1 MATPSPWPQRISDFS
16 RSPSQFLYS
25 TTSECFLAEL
35 LCELRDDKA
44 SESIKIPLLSL
55 LQEYPNVLCPSS
67 TVGEE
72 TVLDLLAIFNQ
83 APPRSIN
90 LKCHLLLSITNVL
103 VCTSRLENQGNAAEC
118 FLDLLFQTVQDTNDL
133 KDGQAFHSLR
143 AIACDCLREVETCF
157 PGLFSQKLEALYL
170 LKQQEMTP
178 LHQAYGILY
187 ALSLKNAIHLLTQ
200 GSGAPDGELKSLL
213 SGNEGLAWKAIEKPL
228 PPFPA
233 SSMSQVPVLQT
244 NANTDIR
251 ELRSIISMLL
261 EESYLLT
268 PVSQASLL
276 RELVEVVAMVQA
288 LSPAIF
294 KTQLLR
300 LFGTTEVTLMHATLL
315 MKAAFTDSL
324 FTTEDEN
331 FFIKRLVGMAQHP
344 LLKSAQKLFYMN
356 CILHFPENRPISS
369 NGEESLPVLVTPR
382 LAASLLPT
390 VFNNSSTMLCRL
402 SLLSLVYMEADDDDD
417 KGVSYLFDHLM
428 ALHRIVD
435 NHGTREMTV
444 TFFRAAFTFLG
455 YFYDSEKFTSA
466 LTARLCEL
474 YSRHCYLAPNLNNLV
489 DRAQECLGDS
499 AWPIQ
504 LLKAL
509 QKVIVELPVPELT
522 LQNLSW
528 HLKVLGRVARESQV
542 PQRNSLRFLLGVLI
556 HSSLCSGGGWRL
568 GNAVLAVCRNLL
580 LHPSLDQVFIELADL
595 LQHMMLHYEDTDIQD
610 HARFYYTLLTN
621 LSREKLSG
629 VLTKGPE
636 IGPAKV
642 RSLSAIMAESDE
654 QSSCLTVH
662 QTKKPVLQLV
672 KVPQNEARASSKGES
687 ENFDDKEVLMVYRE
701 QFLDPVFASEVNLK
715 CHLTHVGEVAALY
728 HKLFSICLHFELTD
742 TNYEDVQNISV
753 PCVFKDR
760 KPPVVHLKLKPRH
773 PYPTHLRAS
782 AMFATE
788 DGLSWYTQLED
799 VFVSFPDV
807 FLPLPVKAD
816 WSQESREQLFD
827 HIWRYTCSE
836 ECSQSATSL
845 FCFELGDRSLCSLI
859 DLNFHPY
866 LISKNQNQDC
876 YKVLFFLPP
885 QCHVLLNITNTEDAV
900 HISIATDNWKLLP
913 YINSYL
919 QNVTSETQRNAESI
933 VQVPDARIE
942 NASSEA

>member
-1 MATPSPWPQRISDFS
+1 MATPSPWPQRISTFS
-16 RSPSQFLYS
+16 LSPSQFLSS

-35 LCELRDDKA
+35 LCDLRDDKA
-44 SESIKIPLLSL
+44 SESIKILLLSL

-83 APPRSIN
+83 ALPRSIN
-90 LKCHLLLSITNVL
+90 LKCHLMLAITNVL
-103 VCTSRLENQGNAAEC
+103 VCTSCLDSQGNAAEC

-133 KDGQAFHSLR
+133 KDGQAFRSLR
-143 AIACDCLREVETCF
+143 AVACDCLREVETCF
-157 PGLFSQKLEALYL
+157 PGLFSRKLEALYL

-178 LHQAYGILY
+178 LHQAYCILY
-187 ALSLKNAIHLLTQ
+187 TLSLKNAIHLLSQ
-200 GSGAPDGELKSLL
+200 GNGVADGELKSLL
-213 SGNEGLAWKAIEKPL
+213 TANEGLAWKAVEKPL
-228 PPFPA
+228 PPFPV
-233 SSMSQVPVLQT
+233 SSMSQIPVLQ
-244 NANTDIR
+244 ANTDIR
-251 ELRSIISMLL
+251 ELRSIVSLLL

-268 PVSQASLL
+268 PVSQAALL

-294 KTQLLR
+294 KSQLLR

-315 MKAAFTDSL
+315 MKATFTDSL

-344 LLKSAQKLFYMN
+344 LLSSQQKLFYMD

-402 SLLSLVYMEADDDDD
+402 SLLSLVYMEDDDD

-435 NHGTREMTV
+435 NHATREMTV
-444 TFFRAAFTFLG
+444 TFFRAAFTFLN
-455 YFYDSEKFTSA
+455 YFYHSEKFTSD
-466 LTARLCEL
+466 LTARLCKL
-474 YSRHCYLAPNLNNLV
+474 YSRHCYLAPNLNNLI
-489 DRAQECLGDS
+489 DRAQECLGES
-499 AWPIQ
+499 GWPIQ

-509 QKVIVELPVPELT
+509 QKLIVELPLPQLT

-542 PQRNSLRFLLGVLI
+542 PQRSSLCFLLSVLVN
-556 HSSLCSGGGWRL
+556 SSLCSAGGWRL

-595 LQHMMLHYEDTDIQD
+595 LQHVMLHYEDTDIQD

-629 VLTKGPE
+629 IMTKGPD
-636 IGPAKV
+636 IGPTKV
-642 RSLSAIMAESDE
+642 RSLSSIMAESDG

-662 QTKKPVLQLV
+662 QTKRTVLQLV
-672 KVPQNEARASSKGES
+672 KVLHNEAWEAPGKGES
-687 ENFDDKEVLMVYRE
+687 ESPEDKEVLKVYRE
-701 QFLDPVFASEVNLK
+701 QFLSPGFASEVNLR
-715 CHLTHVGEVAALY
+715 CHLKHVGEVDAFY

-742 TNYEDVQNISV
+742 SNYEEVKDITV
-753 PCVFKDR
+753 PCLFKDR
-760 KPPVVHLKLKPRH
+760 KPPVVHLKLKPRQ
-773 PYPTHLRAS
+773 PYPTRLRTS

-807 FLPLPVKAD
+807 FLPLPVKVD

-827 HIWRYTCSE
+827 QIWRCTCSE
-836 ECSQSATSL
+836 ECSLSATSL
-845 FCFELGDRSLCSLI
+845 FCFELGERSLRGLV

-866 LISKNQNQDC
+866 LICKNQDQER

-885 QCHVLLNITNTEDAV
+885 QCHVLLNITITEDAV

-919 QNVTSETQRNAESI
+919 QNVTSETQIHAESL
-933 VQVPDARIE
+933 VEVHDARIE
-942 NASSEA
+942 DASREM